1 MRHKMAKW
9 TLVTSVAIAVVM
21 TATTGCKMFEPREAE
36 PPGTSDNVAY
46 VPPNSAAG
54 VFANLKSGVENLA
67 QGANYDRSL
76 ADNFNF
82 LPFEQ
87 DAIDLPGAFENWS
100 KQVEMDVLKLM
111 LSESNEAEVTFNRV
125 VNIDETEFVQFRV
138 TYEMRLVSKTGGQET
153 IYKGI
158 AEFDVRRN
166 AGIWELELWRE
177 VEQVESFT
185 TWGYHKGTLRQRLES

>member
-1 MRHKMAKW
+1 MGHETTRWRIVAGVVIG
-9 TLVTSVAIAVVM
+9 LVV
-21 TATTGCKMFEPREAE
+21 TAATGCNLFEPREAE
-36 PPGTSDNVAY
+36 PPGTSDNIAY

-54 VFANLKSGVENLA
+54 VFANLKSGIENLA

-111 LSESNEAEVTFNRV
+111 LSESSDADVTFNRV

-138 TYEMRLVSKTGGQET
+138 TYEMRLVAKTGGQES

-185 TWGYHKGTLRQRLES
+185 TWGYLKGTLRQQLES